1 MSDLIV
7 VLLFA
12 FMAAAWMV
20 HEAYKWGLMHG
31 RAEALL
37 DNKKRV
43 FKAMRDTCEH
53 AACTSERRSGAY
65 ELLRRVVQ

>member
-12 FMAAAWMV
+12 LVVTAWMM
-20 HEAYKWGLMHG
+20 HEVYKWGVLNG

-43 FKAMRDTCEH
+43 FRAMRDTCEH
-53 AACTSERRSGAY
+53 SACTAERRSGAY
-65 ELLRRVVQ
+65 ELLRRVVH